1 MKSIETLF
9 FIAYWFISL
18 LWLTHTTGFIIYLN
32 CNISRSSEAKS
43 IFEQWNFR
51 KLKPNHQQSAPKSM
65 RLLVMSL
72 LPSFSPLPFPSWKSH
87 ELDILLLATWAYG
100 ESNSYDSHHTV
111 LIVQRPEF
119 GNDGLQ
125 DQKLAEF
132 IGAAMFLASQF
143 NSSKPHRISC
153 LDPHLIGTLPQP
165 PAHGTSFI
173 PHRRVN
179 SRHSARGLPT
189 KATEFLV
196 QSLWKKEIQ
205 QNHGKS
211 VQWHDPWPNLTG
223 WVRLEGW
230 FRLEGLGE
238 RYQPN
243 ADWKID
249 WNAGIFKQAK
259 FIHICGSKFDWT
271 LLDP

>member
-18 LWLTHTTGFIIYLN
+18 LWLTHPTGFIIYLN

-125 DQKLAEF
+125 DQKLPEF
-132 IGAAMFLASQF
+132 TGAAMFLASQF

-153 LDPHLIGTLPQP
+153 LDPHLYNRDLPP
-165 PAHGTSFI
+165 TPCTSFI

-179 SRHSARGLPT
+179 SRHRARGLPT
-189 KATEFLV
+189 KGNRVSCAK
-196 QSLWKKEIQ
+196 SLE
-205 QNHGKS
+205 KS
-211 VQWHDPWPNLTG
+211 NTAKSWQKCSMTRSLTKP
-223 WVRLEGW
+223 RQLEG
-230 FRLEGLGE
+230 
-238 RYQPN
+238 
-243 ADWKID
+243 
-249 WNAGIFKQAK
+249 
-259 FIHICGSKFDWT
+259 
-271 LLDP
+271 